1 MTHEDAIG
9 SLPGYTCSSWS
20 IHSLGALAQ
29 AFEVPRA
36 VRRSPSLCQMRLVQ
50 ALSRLTG

>member
-1 MTHEDAIG
+1 MTPEDAIG

-36 VRRSPSLCQMRLVQ
+36 VRRSPSLGEVGLMQ
-50 ALSRLTG
+50 ALSRLAG